1 MSDDLTADER
11 TALRRWLDAPIVDNL
26 LSRLDHPGRPD
37 RIGHDMSVLCAD
49 AAAALRSER
58 HRADQI
64 ENGASILSDQRD
76 DWRGRAERV
85 MAERDHLVAI
95 VRDLAA
101 VPDLKLQDSE
111 YGWCRV
117 CQEWPHDES
126 CPALR
131 AREWTETHP

>member
-1 MSDDLTADER
+1 MSRNREVELQEA
-11 TALRRWLDAPIVDNL
+11 
-26 LSRLDHPGRPD
+26 
-37 RIGHDMSVLCAD
+37 
-49 AAAALRSER
+49 
-58 HRADQI
+58 ADQ
-64 ENGASILSDQRD
+64 EYDMRVAAQRDRD
-76 DWRGRAERV
+76 DWRARAERV

-117 CQEWPHDES
+117 CQEWPHDEA
-126 CPALR
+126 CPGLR